1 MDWYTCPKLL
11 ATICEIIGA
20 EEDDLQ
26 LELFNLLVN
35 PRQIPFSLCWHRDN
49 VRDEILKIVQ
59 IGLIIRPEATP
70 EEELEELMKPNFA
83 TQWNAALYDDDCL
96 LVIPRSHRRVRTPE
110 EKRVNLEGDGRGV
123 MPGYPK
129 SATVLTR

>member
-35 PRQIPFSLCWHRDN
+35 PRQIPFSLSWHRDN
-49 VRDEILKIVQ
+49 VRDEILKIVEN
-59 IGLIIRPEATP
+59 GLIIRPEATP
-70 EEELEELMKPNFA
+70 EEELQELMKPNFA

-96 LVIPRSHRRVRTPE
+96 LVIPGSHRRVRTAE
-110 EKRVNLEGDGRGV
+110 EKRVTLEGDGRGV